1 MRFARTEGVRGI
13 LVSCLCAS
21 LALAIGC
28 GGGSNNSNSNNNNGT
43 PTQNTQPI
51 AVNGG
56 PPAAINLSG
65 IYPNGAF
72 TSVTVCVPGSATSCQ
87 TIDGVLVD
95 TGSFGLRLLSS
106 ASGGELTLALPST
119 SISGSPIGECV
130 QFVDTSFIW
139 GPVRTADV
147 KIAGEQARSVP
158 VHVVGDTSFPAVP
171 SSCSTGGPDDDTLAA
186 LGANG
191 ILGVGNFQQDC
202 GTACSTGTP
211 PTAAYY
217 ACPAS
222 GCVPSLVSLAQQ
234 VQNPVSLFAS
244 DNNGVIIELPAVA
257 VTSPQPSVS
266 GSMIF
271 GIGTQSDNGLGS
283 AQVFTL
289 DQNTSGFTTTYSNV
303 AYPGSFI
310 DSGSNGIFFLDA
322 TTTGMPVCSDTAF
335 WYCPTSTT
343 PTPFN
348 VTNQA
353 TGGTPQAFSFSVG
366 NFDQLT
372 AGSNAAINGLAGPNS
387 GIFDFGLPFFYG
399 RNVYTSIA
407 GTTAPG
413 GQTPYWAY

>member
-1 MRFARTEGVRGI
+1 MLFARTEAVRRA
-13 LVSCLCAS
+13 VMFCLCGS

-56 PPAAINLSG
+56 PPAAIALSG
-65 IYPNGAF
+65 VYPNGAF
-72 TSVTVCVPGSATSCQ
+72 TSVTVCVPGSSTSCQ

-95 TGSFGLRLLSS
+95 TGSFGLRLLS
-106 ASGGELTLALPST
+106 AAKGGELTLGLPT
-119 SISGSPIGECV
+119 TNIGGTPIGECI
-130 QFVDTSFIW
+130 QFVDTSFLW

-147 KIAGEQARSVP
+147 KIAGEQASSVP

-171 SSCSTGGPDDDTLAA
+171 NTCSTGGLDDDSLAV

-217 ACPAS
+217 SCPTS
-222 GCVPSLVSLAQQ
+222 GCVPSLVSLTQQ
-234 VQNPVSLFAS
+234 VQNPVGLFAT
-244 DNNGVIIELPAVA
+244 DNNGVIVELPAVN
-257 VTSPQPSVS
+257 SPQPSVT

-271 GIGTQSDNGLGS
+271 GIGTQSDNALGS
-283 AQVFTL
+283 ATVFTL
-289 DQNTSGFTTTYSNV
+289 DPTTFGFTTTYNNV
-303 AYPGSFI
+303 AYSGSFI

-322 TTTGMPVCSDTAF
+322 TTTGMPICTDATSWF
-335 WYCPTSTT
+335 CPASTT
-343 PTPFN
+343 QFN

-353 TGGTPQAFSFSVG
+353 TGGSPHALSFGVG

-372 AGSNAAINGLAGPNS
+372 AGSNAAIDDLAGPNT
-387 GIFDFGLPFFYG
+387 GTFDFGLPFFYG

-413 GQTPYWAY
+413 GPTPYWAY

>member
-1 MRFARTEGVRGI
+1 MLFARTDAVRRG
-13 LVSCLCAS
+13 LMFCLCGS

-56 PPAAINLSG
+56 PPAAIALSG

-72 TSVTVCVPGSATSCQ
+72 TSVTVCVPGSATNCQ

-95 TGSFGLRLLSS
+95 TGSFGLRLLS
-106 ASGGELTLALPST
+106 AAKGGELTLGLPT
-119 SISGSPIGECV
+119 TNIGGSPIGECI
-130 QFVDTSFIW
+130 QFVDTSFLW

-147 KIAGEQARSVP
+147 KIAGEQASSVP

-171 SSCSTGGPDDDTLAA
+171 NTCSTGGLDDDSLAV

-191 ILGVGNFQQDC
+191 ILGVGTFQQDC

-217 ACPAS
+217 QCPTS
-222 GCVPSLVSLAQQ
+222 GCVPSLVSLTQQ
-234 VQNPVSLFAS
+234 VQNPVGLFAS
-244 DNNGVIIELPAVA
+244 DNNGVIIELPAVN
-257 VTSPQPSVS
+257 SPQPSVT

-271 GIGTQSDNGLGS
+271 GIGTQSDNALGS
-283 AQVFTL
+283 ATVFTL
-289 DQNTSGFTTTYSNV
+289 DQTTFGFTTTYNNV
-303 AYPGSFI
+303 AYSGSFI

-322 TTTGMPVCSDTAF
+322 TTTGMPVCSDATS
-335 WYCPTSTT
+335 WYCPTSTS
-343 PTPFN
+343 PIPFP

-353 TGGTPQAFSFSVG
+353 TGGSPHALTFSVG

-372 AGSNAAINGLAGPNS
+372 AGSNAAIDDLAGPNA
-387 GIFDFGLPFFYG
+387 GTFDFGLPFFYG